1 MAEYAVLTVDQGT
14 DTIFQLEVVDSD
26 RTAKDLTNL
35 SVFAKYKSSYGAATG
50 NSFQISVPTPK
61 TNGII
66 ELTVSGDSSISL
78 YNAQRRYVY
87 DIELK
92 NANDTVERILEGILE
107 INPGVTL
114 SDSA

>member
-50 NSFQISVPTPK
+50 NSFQISTPSPK
-61 TNGII
+61 TNGVI
-66 ELTVSGDSSISL
+66 ELTLSGDSSISL
-78 YNAQRRYVY
+78 KQRRYVY
-87 DIELK
+87 DVELK
-92 NANDTVERILEGILE
+92 NDNDVVERILEGILE

>member
-26 RTAKDLTNL
+26 RTAKDPTNL
-35 SVFAKYKSSYGAATG
+35 TINAKYKKSY
-50 NSFQISVPTPK
+50 NSTTSTLFSVNVPTPK
-61 TNGII
+61 TQGII
-66 ELTVSGDSSISL
+66 ELTVNGTDTKTL
-78 YNAQRRYVY
+78 TAGRYVY
-87 DIELK
+87 DVELK
-92 NANDTVERILEGILE
+92 NANKVTERILEGILE

>member
-1 MAEYAVLTVDQGT
+1 M
-14 DTIFQLEVVDSD
+14 
-26 RTAKDLTNL
+26 
-35 SVFAKYKSSYGAATG
+35 
-50 NSFQISVPTPK
+50 PTPK

>member
-35 SVFAKYKSSYGAATG
+35 SVFAKYKSSYGATTS

-66 ELTVSGDSSISL
+66 ELTLSGDSSISL
-78 YNAQRRYVY
+78 KQRRYVY
-87 DIELK
+87 DVELK